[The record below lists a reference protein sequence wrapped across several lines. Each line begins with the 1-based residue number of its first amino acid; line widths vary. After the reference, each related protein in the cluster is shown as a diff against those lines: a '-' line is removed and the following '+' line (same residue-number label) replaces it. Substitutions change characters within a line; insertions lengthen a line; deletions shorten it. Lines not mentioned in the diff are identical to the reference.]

1 MEYPSIP
8 IGTTTTSY
16 GITLVMTEDGWRAD
30 LQHTMMRRCRN
41 WDYHKPWTYLVTL
54 SCQHHEV
61 VPMPQAA
68 SLPEGWQYPQWLRDA
83 YAKPGRPHLFGE
95 LAGEREE
102 DAHIVLNALGRKV
115 DAMVRELSQR
125 FPQLRVLEHVVM
137 PNHLHIVIKV
147 VERLPEKE
155 HLGILM
161 NRFKSAVNREYKLL
175 ALGLPDSTRMDL
187 SYQGACS
194 QPAVLS
200 SQSPVLC
207 SQSAAERTQG
217 HGSKNPKVGLV
228 FEPGFHDRI
237 LFREGQLARMITYC
251 KDNPRRLWQIVNN
264 RQYFERLMS
273 VRIAMPF
280 LSAGGTRGLGRWHG
294 EADGLLA
301 PVQYSQ
307 PPAGS
312 PKLPAGSPKLPAE
325 STKQPAE
332 SAPLQI
338 VTFSI
343 MGNRNLLMEPE
354 KMQIQCSRKASDAE
368 IEAMKADVLDACAHG
383 IVPVSPCISP
393 GEKAVARAVL
403 EAGKPLIVLFPQGI
417 PSDMRNK
424 AGFGPYFD
432 ACANGQLLILSPW
445 EYGKPA
451 TARMQHAAG
460 SVLSSQPPAASIP
473 TRPSQS
479 AAPSTPMRPSQ
490 PAAGGTPTRPARS
503 TKLQRWQCLFLNDLA
518 AQLAVGVEILGASS
532 PNPPKAAPR

>member
-194 QPAVLS
+194 QPAALG
-200 SQSPVLC
+200 SQSAVSCSQSAVSC

-307 PPAGS
+307 PA
-312 PKLPAGSPKLPAE
+312 AE
-325 STKQPAE
+325 STRQPAE
-332 SAPLQI
+332 RAPLQI

-451 TARMQHAAG
+451 
-460 SVLSSQPPAASIP
+460 
-473 TRPSQS
+473 
-479 AAPSTPMRPSQ
+479 
-490 PAAGGTPTRPARS
+490 RS

>member
-1 MEYPSIP
+1 
-8 IGTTTTSY
+8 
-16 GITLVMTEDGWRAD
+16 
-30 LQHTMMRRCRN
+30 
-41 WDYHKPWTYLVTL
+41 
-54 SCQHHEV
+54 
-61 VPMPQAA
+61 
-68 SLPEGWQYPQWLRDA
+68 
-83 YAKPGRPHLFGE
+83 
-95 LAGEREE
+95 
-102 DAHIVLNALGRKV
+102 
-115 DAMVRELSQR
+115 
-125 FPQLRVLEHVVM
+125 
-137 PNHLHIVIKV
+137 
-147 VERLPEKE
+147 
-155 HLGILM
+155 
-161 NRFKSAVNREYKLL
+161 
-175 ALGLPDSTRMDL
+175 
-187 SYQGACS
+187 
-194 QPAVLS
+194 
-200 SQSPVLC
+200 
-207 SQSAAERTQG
+207 
-217 HGSKNPKVGLV
+217 
-228 FEPGFHDRI
+228 
-237 LFREGQLARMITYC
+237 
-251 KDNPRRLWQIVNN
+251 
-264 RQYFERLMS
+264 
-273 VRIAMPF
+273 MPF

-307 PPAGS
+307 PA
-312 PKLPAGSPKLPAE
+312 AGSPKLPAE
-325 STKQPAE
+325 STRQPAE
-332 SAPLQI
+332 STPLQI

-451 TARMQHAAG
+451 
-460 SVLSSQPPAASIP
+460 
-473 TRPSQS
+473 
-479 AAPSTPMRPSQ
+479 
-490 PAAGGTPTRPARS
+490 RS